1 MATGF
6 TEGRLSI
13 VLHGQSEELL
23 GALGLEHSQTGEHT
37 NTPFKPQDSERNM
50 GLAMFGD
57 MTCDPSYGRGR
68 ERGITSS
75 RLVWAT

>member
-1 MATGF
+1 MTMGF

-13 VLHGQSEELL
+13 VLHGHSKELL
-23 GALGLEHSQTGEHT
+23 GALGLEHT

-57 MTCDPSYGRGR
+57 MTCDPSYVRGR
-68 ERGITSS
+68 ERDITSS